1 MTNKQKRHICASVGT
16 LLFMLLVLLLLWFIY
31 LRAYQPEEEE
41 GIEIA
46 FGEVPE
52 AGGSSAS
59 LAQSLTQQE
68 TTEPVTSSSSSASTP
83 SSSATENVIAEPDEV
98 SLEVT
103 PSEKDLEKERAE
115 QEAREKAAREAK
127 EKAEKEAKEKAEK
140 EAKEK
145 AEREAKE
152 KAEAERK
159 AKEAEAKAKAAS
171 WADKFGGTGN
181 SSSTNGQGTGPKDNP
196 IGLGSGTGR
205 DPRIQGLNGRNLRSG
220 KLPEPDCV
228 KQNFLGNISV
238 RIRIDKNGNV
248 IEAKAGASVAGTD
261 IEDEEMARCV
271 EKTIKTSVW
280 DEGTGEA
287 VGIITYSFTNKIQ

>member
-83 SSSATENVIAEPDEV
+83 SSSATENVITESDEV

-228 KQNFLGNISV
+228 KPNFAGTIAV
-238 RIRIDKNGNV
+238 RIEVDKDGKVTKARAGIEID
-248 IEAKAGASVAGTD
+248 GTD
-261 IEDEEMARCV
+261 KFDEEMFRCV
-271 EKTIKTSVW
+271 EKTILQSVW
-280 DEGTGEA
+280 TEGTGNA
-287 VGIITYSFTNKIQ
+287 AGIILYTFINK